1 MAIGSVVDQF
11 VVDQLPHPCLD
22 AVHALDPGQGIGGLQ
37 GFGEALGAGQLGGQA
52 VGHGGGVGVDGVE
65 MAFQLTRKKK
75 VVIERPVVGFEVGQA
90 ASAPEAQGLGG
101 GVVISGDQ
109 VVVAHQFVVETRARV
124 GDVFLHTCLLS
135 VSVDPVLQLVPV
147 EAVVLADDVV
157 DGPDLG
163 DVVGGADHEVLH
175 QALLQ
180 EPAGGDVG
188 DAAQHGAELRQ
199 GQQVGIVFELPFIL
213 KSGHGSYLL

>member
-1 MAIGSVVDQF
+1 MSPF
-11 VVDQLPHPCLD
+11 
-22 AVHALDPGQGIGGLQ
+22 
-37 GFGEALGAGQLGGQA
+37 
-52 VGHGGGVGVDGVE
+52 
-65 MAFQLTRKKK
+65 
-75 VVIERPVVGFEVGQA
+75 
-90 ASAPEAQGLGG
+90 
-101 GVVISGDQ
+101 
-109 VVVAHQFVVETRARV
+109 
-124 GDVFLHTCLLS
+124 S

-180 EPAGGDVG
+180 EPAGGDIG
-188 DAAQHGAELRQ
+188 DASQHGAELLQ
-199 GQQVGIVFELPFIL
+199 SQQVGIVFELPFIL